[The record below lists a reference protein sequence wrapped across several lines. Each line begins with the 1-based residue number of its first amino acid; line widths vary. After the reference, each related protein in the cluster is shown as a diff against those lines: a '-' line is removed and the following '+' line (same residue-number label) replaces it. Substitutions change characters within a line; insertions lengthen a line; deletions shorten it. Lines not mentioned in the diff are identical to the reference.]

1 MNNFS
6 SENGGVIYINDSVN
20 TTITDCK
27 AYNSTAIGK
36 VIIYYFYFFFNNIK
50 KKKNKINFL

>member
-50 KKKNKINFL
+50 KKKNKIK